1 MARTV
6 KHTRTIVQDLR
17 PPWQYV
23 ALGAGGLAAAEAG
36 ALLVWWLLAAL
47 NCC

>member
-23 ALGAGGLAAAEAG
+23 CAGMGLLALLEGG
-36 ALLVWWLLAAL
+36 ALLGWWLLAAL
-47 NCC
+47 GL